1 MLTQTILIAV
11 MSSSYMMLLALGFT
25 LVFGLMRIV
34 NFAHGEFMMIGAYA
48 TYVLTTFLGLDYFL
62 AVPLSGLA
70 AGLAGMLAE
79 RFVFRPFIGDE
90 LGAMITS
97 LALAIILQGMTMIAF
112 SVNDLSVARPV
123 TGVMRVGGAVLPND
137 QLFVAGAAL
146 VIIVAFHMLVQHTRL
161 GLALRAVAQDTAI
174 ARIYGIPPRIILPV
188 GFGIGCLLAG
198 LGGALIAP
206 LYTIN
211 PYMGEAALLKAFI
224 VVVLGGLGSLP
235 GAMIAALIL
244 GITDA
249 VISVLYNPTIATL
262 VSFIMV
268 VVILIVRPTGIAGRA

>member
-1 MLTQTILIAV
+1 MLTQTILIAA

-97 LALAIILQGMTMIAF
+97 LALAIILQGMIMITF

-123 TGVMRVGGAVLPND
+123 TGVMRIGGAVLPND

-161 GLALRAVAQDTAI
+161 GLALRAVAQDTTI